1 MPDLSGT
8 LTPPR
13 RTAHEYVRDTLRQAI
28 FRGTLR
34 GGTRLV
40 QADIAD
46 ELGVSTTPVRE
57 ALRDLAT
64 EGLLRLDPHRG
75 AVVHQ
80 LSFDEIREVQDLTQL
95 LEPQAMR
102 RVAPLISSEVLD
114 AAALLATEMENE
126 SDRGRWADLNRRFHT
141 TLISDLEGS
150 RLYSI
155 LTGLWN
161 SAAPYIGLALQNPD
175 NQLEAANREH
185 RAFIDALSK
194 GDAEEAATLAEGH
207 AALTT
212 AVLES
217 SRHLL
222 EAGEGDRPGQAEGD

>member
-1 MPDLSGT
+1 MTDLSGT

-28 FRGTLR
+28 LRGTLR

-40 QADIAD
+40 QADIAQ

-80 LSFDEIREVQDLTQL
+80 LSFDEIREVQDLEQL
-95 LEPQAMR
+95 LEPEAMR
-102 RVAPLISSEVLD
+102 RVAGRVSRDALE
-114 AAALLATEMENE
+114 AAARLADEMEIE
-126 SDRGRWADLNRRFHT
+126 TDRGRWADLNRRFHT
-141 TLISDLEGS
+141 ALISDLEGT
-150 RLYSI
+150 RLHTI

-175 NQLEAANREH
+175 NQLEAANAEH
-185 RAFIDALSK
+185 RAFLEALAD
-194 GDAEEAATLAEGH
+194 GDGDRAAELAESH
-207 AALTT
+207 AALTIE
-212 AVLES
+212 VLES
-217 SRHLL
+217 SRYLL
-222 EAGEGDRPGQAEGD
+222 EPQEDGGAT

>member
-1 MPDLSGT
+1 MTDLSGT

-28 FRGTLR
+28 LRGTLR

-40 QADIAD
+40 QADIAA

-80 LSFDEIREVQDLTQL
+80 FSFDEIRELQDLSHL
-95 LEPQAMR
+95 LEPEAMR
-102 RVAPLISSEVLD
+102 RIAGDIAPEVLD
-114 AAALLATEMENE
+114 AAARLADEMEVE
-126 SDRGRWADLNRRFHT
+126 ADPGRWADLNRRFHT
-141 TLISDLEGS
+141 TLISGLEGT
-150 RLYSI
+150 RLHSI

-161 SAAPYIGLALQNPD
+161 SAAPYIGLALQNPE
-175 NQLEAANREH
+175 NQLEVANREH
-185 RAFIDALSK
+185 RAFIEALSE
-194 GDAEEAATLAEGH
+194 GDADRAAALADGH
-207 AALTT
+207 AALTIT
-212 AVLES
+212 VLES

-222 EAGEGDRPGQAEGD
+222 ELPAEAPT